1 MDSRQVKGEERVSAR
16 VWCDTRQAEQE
27 EHEHRGEEQ
36 LSARARARDA
46 EAGLG
51 PPCGREFVGRPS
63 DRRAAV

>member
-1 MDSRQVKGEERVSAR
+1 MDPKQVKGEERVSAR

-27 EHEHRGEEQ
+27 EH
-36 LSARARARDA
+36 LSARARAPARDA

-63 DRRAAV
+63 DHHAVV